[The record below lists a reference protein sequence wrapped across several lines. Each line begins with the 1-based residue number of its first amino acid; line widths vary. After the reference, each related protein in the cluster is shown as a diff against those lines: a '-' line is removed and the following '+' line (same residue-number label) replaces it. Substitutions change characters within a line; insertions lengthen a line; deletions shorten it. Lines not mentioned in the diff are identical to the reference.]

1 MSLFPENDA
10 NLRATAVPS
19 SLQRGLRRIAAAVL
33 TLAALGGCAIAGKD
47 VAAGVAGV
55 PPGKGIAVFS
65 TGADE
70 LSLSFSTRLM
80 LVDGATHMKYDKVVI
95 FMDPKLGLTYTF
107 PETNSAVRSLTL
119 PAGDYYLVPVP
130 GNPMF
135 YTTAAP
141 IFKFTVAPG
150 VVDYVGGVHV
160 GHARLTVDN
169 SHRQRD
175 MDYFLGKNPALANAP
190 VEESLIVVDRY
201 ETRDS
206 ADKFEIRGTIWD
218 APM

>member
-1 MSLFPENDA
+1 MPHLPRNDTDIHLA
-10 NLRATAVPS
+10 AAPS
-19 SLQRGLRRIAAAVL
+19 SARRGQRRVAAAVL
-33 TLAALGGCAIAGKD
+33 ALAALGGCAIAGKD

-65 TGADE
+65 TSADE

-95 FMDPKLGLTYTF
+95 FLDPKLGLTYTF
-107 PETNSAVRSLTL
+107 PETNGAVRSLTL
-119 PAGDYYLVPVP
+119 PAGDYYLVPAP

-141 IFKFTVAPG
+141 IFRFTVAPG
-150 VVDYVGGVHV
+150 VVDYVGGLHL
-160 GHARLTVDN
+160 GHARLTIDN

-175 MDYFLGKNPALANAP
+175 MAYFLGKNPALANAP
-190 VEESLIVVDRY
+190 VVESLIVVDRY
-201 ETRDS
+201 ETRES
-206 ADKFEIRGTIWD
+206 ADKFEIKGTIWD